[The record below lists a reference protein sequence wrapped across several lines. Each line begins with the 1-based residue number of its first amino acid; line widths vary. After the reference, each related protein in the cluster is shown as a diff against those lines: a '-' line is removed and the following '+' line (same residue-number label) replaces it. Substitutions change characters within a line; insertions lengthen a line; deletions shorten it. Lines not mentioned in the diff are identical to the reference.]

1 MNSKHLTY
9 PLRPRRTAPRAGRRG
24 QCRILKNEGSL
35 TPFRNLFLT
44 GLTGFTL
51 VEAVVAL
58 AIFLIAFLAVLQ
70 FLPLGSRLAVIARH
84 DTQVAFLAQG
94 KMEEYIAKPYN
105 ALETGVVETRA
116 SAVADTTSQLHYFEI
131 QTEIHHVDGDLNEVS
146 EDEGMKKIEVTVYW
160 REGIQDKQKS
170 WVTVVSRY

>member
-1 MNSKHLTY
+1 M
-9 PLRPRRTAPRAGRRG
+9 
-24 QCRILKNEGSL
+24 
-35 TPFRNLFLT
+35 
-44 GLTGFTL
+44 GFTL
-51 VEAVVAL
+51 IEAVVAL

-84 DTQVAFLAQG
+84 DTQAAFLAQG

-105 ALETGVVETRA
+105 ALETGVVEARA

-170 WVTVVSRY
+170 LVTVVSRY

>member
-1 MNSKHLTY
+1 MSNKHNY
-9 PLRPRRTAPRAGRRG
+9 AF
-24 QCRILKNEGSL
+24 
-35 TPFRNLFLT
+35 TPALERH
-44 GLTGFTL
+44 GCKSIMAQGFTL
-51 VEAVVAL
+51 IEAVVAL

-70 FLPLGSRLAVIARH
+70 FLPLGSKLATIARH

-105 ALETGVVETRA
+105 ALETGVVEARA
-116 SAVADTTSQLHYFEI
+116 SAVEDTTSQLHYFEI

-170 WVTVVSRY
+170 WVTLVSRY